1 MKQTKFILPISIVA
15 SILIAPAEAEIIQIN
30 NASGSV
36 QLHSQ
41 SMELLSSTSPYL
53 STTDLSI
60 ARSALS
66 DWGISTDGK
75 ITILPVNTSQGL
87 SLFTIIDNELGGG
100 DTGSDASL
108 GLVTTASS
116 TLGMFINDADQ
127 DSWELIGSPF
137 GSQTLGATFSWDSS
151 GSGDGFA
158 WTDLSYGD
166 AVSYSFTDLDGD
178 GGAIDAE
185 AFQFVSRDA
194 IEGWGIAST
203 NGFKVDGT
211 SVFTGLVIPAPPAA
225 LMLTALAMGLRR
237 RRR

>member
-60 ARSALS
+60 AHSALS

-87 SLFTIIDNELGGG
+87 SLFTIIDDELGGG

-108 GLVTTASS
+108 GLITTASS

-158 WTDLSYGD
+158 WTDLTYGD
-166 AVSYSFTDLDGD
+166 AVSYSFTDLD
-178 GGAIDAE
+178 AKRIDHAGPWK
-185 AFQFVSRDA
+185 ARNVHLDTAVRRYLMFGR
-194 IEGWGIAST
+194 GITLNTDDIAVRCWRQH
-203 NGFKVDGT
+203 FEPW
-211 SVFTGLVIPAPPAA
+211 L
-225 LMLTALAMGLRR
+225 
-237 RRR
+237 

>member
-116 TLGMFINDADQ
+116 ALGMFINDADQ

-158 WTDLSYGD
+158 WTDLTYGD

-185 AFQFVSRDA
+185 AFQFVSWDA

>member
-158 WTDLSYGD
+158 WTDLTYGD

-185 AFQFVSRDA
+185 AFQFVSWDA

-225 LMLTALAMGLRR
+225 LMLTALAMGLKRR
-237 RRR
+237 RR

>member
-30 NASGSV
+30 NAAGSV

-158 WTDLSYGD
+158 WTDLTYGD

-185 AFQFVSRDA
+185 AFQFVSWDA

>member
-60 ARSALS
+60 ARSALG

-116 TLGMFINDADQ
+116 MLGMFINDADQ

-137 GSQTLGATFSWDSS
+137 GSQTLGATFSWDSN

-158 WTDLSYGD
+158 WTDLAYGD
-166 AVSYSFTDLDGD
+166 ALSYSFTDLDGD

-185 AFQFVSRDA
+185 AFQFLSWDA

>member
-158 WTDLSYGD
+158 WTDLTYGD

-185 AFQFVSRDA
+185 AFQFVSWDA
-194 IEGWGIAST
+194 IEGWGIVST

-225 LMLTALAMGLRR
+225 LMLTALVMGLKRR
-237 RRR
+237 RR

>member
-1 MKQTKFILPISIVA
+1 MKQTKYILPIAIVA
-15 SILIAPAEAEIIQIN
+15 SILTASAEAEIIQIN
-30 NASGSV
+30 AASGSV

-60 ARSALS
+60 AHSTLS

-87 SLFTIIDNELGGG
+87 SLFTIIDDELGGG

-108 GLVTTASS
+108 GLITTASS
-116 TLGMFINDADQ
+116 TLEMFINDADQ

-158 WTDLSYGD
+158 WADLAYGD
-166 AVSYSFTDLDGD
+166 TVSYSFTDLDGD

-185 AFQFVSRDA
+185 AFQFLSWDA
-194 IEGWGIAST
+194 IEGWGIVST

-237 RRR
+237 RRH